1 MEKLNLN
8 QFLQDPAEHLGHYTL
23 HAVLVHSGKCRA
35 SFIVGKKDQKNK
47 LNQLLHVCMLP
58 YSFHC
63 SFRMSKYNNVR
74 RISRIFHFIQNV
86 FTFNFTLNKC
96 YATIPLNSHYTMP
109 IHRNNACKPVNP
121 AWTECRYKF

>member
-35 SFIVGKKDQKNK
+35 SFIEGKKDQKNE

-63 SFRMSKYNNVR
+63 SFRMSKYNMSEGFPEFLTSYKMY
-74 RISRIFHFIQNV
+74 SRLI
-86 FTFNFTLNKC
+86 L
-96 YATIPLNSHYTMP
+96 L
-109 IHRNNACKPVNP
+109 
-121 AWTECRYKF
+121 

>member
-8 QFLQDPAEHLGHYTL
+8 QFLQDPADHLGHYTL

-35 SFIVGKKDQKNK
+35 SFIVGKKRPKKKNEKKNK

-63 SFRMSKYNNVR
+63 SFIMRKYNM
-74 RISRIFHFIQNV
+74 SEGFPEFL
-86 FTFNFTLNKC
+86 T
-96 YATIPLNSHYTMP
+96 S
-109 IHRNNACKPVNP
+109 
-121 AWTECRYKF
+121 YKIY